1 MSQPSRRLL
10 FGLKLRQLRQERGL
24 SFADLAAITGLSVSY
39 LNEIEKGKKLP
50 RPEKLRDLA
59 RGLQCNPAWLAG
71 DDPGPHLAPVAALLD
86 SNFLNELPLDLF
98 GIDPGRV
105 LELLAAAPTR
115 VNAFVSSLVE
125 LAQNHALGTDHFY
138 LSAMRAYQ
146 ELHNNYFPQLE
157 AAARSCREE
166 LGIQGLAPDTSVLKR
181 ALINTFGV
189 RLPPEGLAGHSALDR
204 IRAVYVENRRELLL
218 HPRLSE
224 DQLRFQLAK
233 EIGFQYLRL
242 QPRPSARNAWP
253 ARSFNLVLHNFQAGY
268 FAVALLMEEFEF
280 LGRLEQTLGS
290 GQFASSKMLDWLQ
303 EYRVGPEV
311 LFQRF
316 NVITAHW
323 GLDHVFFQR
332 LIYRHSDRRY
342 LLDKELHLHR
352 TRRRYAGRPDEQYC
366 RRWLSSRLIHRLQ
379 EQPSLQ
385 AVTGISKALFE
396 PDAEPWLCLGLARS
410 SAFEPGTHVGLM
422 IGVLL
427 NKDAL
432 TRLPFASVASIPE
445 ERTGL
450 TCERCPI
457 DDCQER
463 AAPPRI
469 LQDKQRRRELREVL
483 RKLSE

>member
-1 MSQPSRRLL
+1 MSNPSRRILL
-10 FGLKLRQLRQERGL
+10 GLKLRQLRQERGL
-24 SFADLAAITGLSVSY
+24 SFADLAARTGLSVSY

-98 GIDPGRV
+98 GIDPARV
-105 LELLAAAPTR
+105 LELLASAPTR

-166 LGIQGLAPDTSVLKR
+166 LGLEGIAPDTASLRRVL
-181 ALINTFGV
+181 IDHFGV
-189 RLPPEGLAGHSALDR
+189 RLPSEGLAGHPQLDKL
-204 IRAVYVENRRELLL
+204 RAVYVESRRELLL

-233 EIGFQYLRL
+233 EIGFQYLQL
-242 QPRPSARNAWP
+242 QPRPSALSAWP
-253 ARSFNLVLHNFQAGY
+253 VRSFNLVLHNFQAGY
-268 FAVALLMEEFEF
+268 FGVALLMEEHGF
-280 LGRLEQTLGS
+280 LARLEQALGS
-290 GQFASSKMLDWLQ
+290 GTFASEQMRDWLE

-323 GLDHVFFQR
+323 GLDNVFFQR
-332 LIYRHSDRRY
+332 LIYRQGDRRY
-342 LLDKELHLHR
+342 ILDKELHLHR
-352 TRRRYAGRPDEQYC
+352 TKRQYAGRPDEQYC
-366 RRWLSSRLIHRLQ
+366 RRWLSSRLIHTLEQ
-379 EQPSLQ
+379 QPSRQ
-385 AVTGISKALFE
+385 TVTGIARARFE
-396 PDAEPWLCLGLARS
+396 PGAEPWLCLGLARS

-432 TRLPFASVASIPE
+432 ARLPFGLDPHIPE
-445 ERTGL
+445 TLIGL
-450 TCERCPI
+450 TCERCPVRS
-457 DDCQER
+457 CQER
-463 AAPPRI
+463 TAPPRI
-469 LQDKQRRRELREVL
+469 LEERQRRRELREAL
-483 RKLSE
+483 RRLSE